1 MLEELAISV
10 AEERYDGWIFW
21 FATDRAQQSDE
32 FHDKDSGSSG
42 LIR

>member
-1 MLEELAISV
+1 MLEELAISL
-10 AEERYDGWIFW
+10 AEERYDGRIFW

-32 FHDKDSGSSG
+32 LYDKDSGSSR